1 MIDLLRCNDIDLFAL
16 QSNWQGDITIFYV
29 GNTSSNRCLFSVMLV
44 LGGVLFV
51 FKSVGFHQRLG
62 NIW

>member
-1 MIDLLRCNDIDLFAL
+1 MIGLLRCNDIDLFTL
-16 QSNWQGDITIFYV
+16 QSNWQGDITIFYI
-29 GNTSSNRCLFSVMLV
+29 GNTSSNCCFFSVMLV

-51 FKSVGFHQRLG
+51 FKAVGFHQRLG